1 MLMGSTL
8 EIFPWRPQQGKVA
21 RMICDIH
28 RPDGTPF
35 AGDPRVVLKKA
46 VKEAAKELLMVRNH
60 LSESEANR

>member
-60 LSESEANR
+60 LSESEAYR

>member
-8 EIFPWRPQQGKVA
+8 EIFPWRPQQGKAA

-60 LSESEANR
+60 LSESEAYR